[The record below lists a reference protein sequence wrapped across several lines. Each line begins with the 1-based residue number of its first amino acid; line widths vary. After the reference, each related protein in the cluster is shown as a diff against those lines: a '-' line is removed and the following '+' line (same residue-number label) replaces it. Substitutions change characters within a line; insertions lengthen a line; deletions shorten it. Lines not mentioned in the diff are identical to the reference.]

1 MSAADQFM
9 LALTAWRE
17 NRGGGRAGMQSV
29 INVVLNRAKRRNT
42 TPYEEC
48 VRPWQFSSITAKD
61 DPQLAN
67 WPTPERAED
76 WQRWH
81 EAQNLAAEGDGLN
94 DITDGATNYYA
105 LSMAEPPPWAVAM
118 TPTVD
123 IEGQRF
129 LK

>member
-1 MSAADQFM
+1 MGMTVADQFM

-67 WPTPERAED
+67 WPTATDPA
-76 WQRWH
+76 WH
-81 EAQNLAAEGDGLN
+81 EAQNLAAEGNGLN
-94 DITDGATNYYA
+94 DITSGATNYYA
-105 LSMAEPPPWAVAM
+105 LSMAEPPAWAAAM

-129 LK
+129 LR